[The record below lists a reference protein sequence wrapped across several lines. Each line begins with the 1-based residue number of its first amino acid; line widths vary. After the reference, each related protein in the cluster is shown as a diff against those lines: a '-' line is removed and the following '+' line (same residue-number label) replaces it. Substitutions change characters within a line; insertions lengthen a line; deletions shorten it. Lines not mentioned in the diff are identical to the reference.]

1 MTLNSSVERWL
12 KVIGL
17 ILAITTVLIF
27 ISWVGGS
34 VFMAWIGYKFDDGNA
49 ITLYRYWRFYGDDP
63 AIQRKIGWSL
73 LIGLVVT
80 VVPIIA
86 IALTPRRKHLFGNA
100 KLASM
105 NDIRKAGLLEGEG
118 IILGEKRYFF
128 GIFRKFLMLSGTTHA
143 CLAAP
148 TRSGKGVSVVVPNL
162 LTWPDSVVVLDMKG
176 ENWDITAGYRSYHG
190 QDCYLVNFAPRSL
203 KTWSWNPLHYISDDP
218 NFRINDIQKIGH
230 MLFPTMEQESPIWQA
245 SSRSLWVG
253 LVLYLLE
260 TEGLP
265 VSIGEVYRQ
274 ISMGDEHL
282 INIIEQRKESD
293 NPLSEECYLA
303 LFDYLQTPER
313 TRGGIRK
320 SFISALELFQ
330 NPVINAATS
339 KNDFDLR
346 DLRKKRMSV
355 YLAVPPD
362 DLQRL
367 QPLINLFMQQV
378 IDLNTRDLP
387 ENDPDLK
394 YKCLILG
401 DEFKAF
407 GRLPS
412 LADGIS
418 YIAGYNLRLLTI
430 VQSPAQIR
438 SVYGADDAETFL
450 DNQAA
455 QIVYAPK
462 NIKIA
467 KEISD
472 SIGTMTVKSVS
483 RTKQLFW
490 RSGESESASET
501 GRAVLLPQEV
511 RDIGKKSA
519 LLFIENCRP
528 ILCRKIIWY
537 ADKVFASRGN
547 NLAKNK
553 INYPCPEPPTIT
565 IAEKK
570 GDIDYS
576 GLEALKQKDKPKEQI
591 IERPITE
598 QDLENLDDLDLS
610 DFSIDFSDI
619 EVPKSKIGDEEL
631 HVLMTDVFME
641 KLKV

>member
-12 KVIGL
+12 KAIGL
-17 ILAITTVLIF
+17 LLAITIILAF

-49 ITLYRYWRFYGDDP
+49 LTLYRYWQFYGDDP
-63 AIQRKIGWSL
+63 AIQRKVGWSI
-73 LIGLVVT
+73 LIGVVLT
-80 VVPIIA
+80 AAPIVA
-86 IALTPRRKHLFGNA
+86 IALTPRKKHLFGNA

-105 NDIRKAGLLEGEG
+105 ADVRKAGLLDGEG
-118 IILGEKRYFF
+118 IILGEKYHFF
-128 GIFRKFLMLSGTTHA
+128 GIFRKFLMLPGTTHA

-162 LTWPDSVVVLDMKG
+162 LSWPDSVVVLDMKG
-176 ENWDITAGYRSYHG
+176 ENWDITAGYRSHHG
-190 QDCYLVNFAPRSL
+190 QQCYLVNFAPRSL
-203 KTWSWNPLHYISDDP
+203 KTWSWNPLHYISDDT

-230 MLFPTMEQESPIWQA
+230 MLFPTLEAESPIWQA

-253 LVLYLLE
+253 IILYLME
-260 TEGLP
+260 TEDLP
-265 VSIGEVYRQ
+265 LSIGEVYRQ
-274 ISMGDEHL
+274 ISMGDNHL
-282 INIIEQRKESD
+282 LNTIEQRKESEK
-293 NPLSEECYLA
+293 PLSEECYLA
-303 LFDYLQTPER
+303 LLDYLQTPER

-339 KNDFDLR
+339 RNDFDLR
-346 DLRKKRMSV
+346 DLRRKRISI

-362 DLQRL
+362 DLVRL

-387 ENDPDLK
+387 DSDPTLK

-418 YIAGYNLRLLTI
+418 FIAGYNLRLLTI

-450 DNQAA
+450 DNQSA
-455 QIVYAPK
+455 QVVYAPN
-462 NIKIA
+462 NIKVA

-472 SIGTMTVKSVS
+472 SIGTVTVKSVS

-511 RDIGKKSA
+511 RDIGKRAS

-528 ILCRKIIWY
+528 ILCRKITWY
-537 ADKVFASRGN
+537 TDKVFASRGN
-547 NLAKNK
+547 NLAKNI
-553 INYPCPEPPTIT
+553 INYPCPEPPTIKIT
-565 IAEKK
+565 KNK
-570 GDIDYS
+570 GEIDYS
-576 GLEALKQKDKPKEQI
+576 GIEALKEKNTTPKEQI
-591 IERPITE
+591 VERPITMD
-598 QDLENLDDLDLS
+598 DLEKIDDMDLN
-610 DFSIDFSDI
+610 DFSIDFSGVEI
-619 EVPKSKIGDEEL
+619 PKREIGEEEL
-631 HVLMTDVFME
+631 NELTDVFME
-641 KLKV
+641 RFKE